1 MQNSMKG
8 ATSLVTSSWARSY
21 AEQNNGIIN
30 CRMQG
35 LSEKMQRRVVDAI
48 VKPKG
53 GAGAS
58 ALAPRH
64 ETA

>member
-8 ATSLVTSSWARSY
+8 ATSLVISTRSY
-21 AEQNNGIIN
+21 AEQSNGIIN